1 MVRFRVVILDE
12 SDRIQEVI
20 YESKEY
26 KDRWDPEWNNDYY
39 LTLIDLNKK
48 YKIEIYSDRYIQ
60 DYPDKITNIESY
72 GIYNA
77 LPENIWCNDE
87 EFKFETKWL
96 DIDWKSYFEEL
107 KQSTIKGIQNTIERI
122 EASIIK
128 HKENLKNIL
137 NRNFEDLKF

>member
-1 MVRFRVVILDE
+1 MKEKVLELLNGMNSDSKSASYKCEKELCKILT
-12 SDRIQEVI
+12 SVM
-20 YESKEY
+20 
-26 KDRWDPEWNNDYY
+26 
-39 LTLIDLNKK
+39 NKK
-48 YKIEIYSDRYIQ
+48 HKIEIYSDRYIQ

-107 KQSTIKGIQNTIERI
+107 KQSTIKGIQNTIERV

-128 HKENLKNIL
+128 HKENLKNIS
-137 NRNFEDLKF
+137 NRNFDDLKF

>member
-1 MVRFRVVILDE
+1 MIMKEKILE
-12 SDRIQEVI
+12 LLNGMNSD
-20 YESKEY
+20 SKSASY
-26 KDRWDPEWNNDYY
+26 KCEKELCKI
-39 LTLIDLNKK
+39 LTSVMNKK
-48 YKIEIYSDRYIQ
+48 HKIEIYSDRYIQ

-107 KQSTIKGIQNTIERI
+107 KQSTIKGIQNTKNNYIYVGNEIYIEVCKQNGK
-122 EASIIK
+122 IIK
-128 HKENLKNIL
+128 VIIGE
-137 NRNFEDLKF
+137 

>member
-1 MVRFRVVILDE
+1 MIMKEKILE
-12 SDRIQEVI
+12 LLNGMNSD
-20 YESKEY
+20 SKSASY
-26 KDRWDPEWNNDYY
+26 KCEKELCKI
-39 LTLIDLNKK
+39 LTSVMNKK
-48 YKIEIYSDRYIQ
+48 HKIEIYSDRYIQ

-107 KQSTIKGIQNTIERI
+107 KQSTIKGIQNTIEKV